1 MSDRLESG
9 RPRPGGEGLGGVGL
23 DRPERDGPE
32 RDGPGPGRP
41 HAVAVAPAA
50 TAPAGVPGVT
60 GAVRRLAGELGEAGE
75 LPAYVYD
82 LGHLRSH
89 AAMIRDALSVPGAP
103 ELFYAAK
110 ANPDPEVLAA
120 LAPYV
125 DGVEVASGG
134 ELAHVRRVLPGVPLA
149 FGGPGKTD
157 AELALAV
164 CEAERIHV
172 ESPRELT
179 RLAAIA
185 RDAGRTADV
194 LLRVN
199 LAGERRGA
207 ALAMSGPFGMDPEL
221 IDACP
226 PILADAPWL
235 RLRGVHAHLASG
247 LAAPAMLRQSA
258 EILAWARPWLARAGC
273 DTPEINLGG
282 GMAVDYTAPGEVFD
296 WRAYG
301 QAIARLARPGE
312 TLRIEPGRAISVYS
326 GWYVTRVLDLKRA
339 HGEWYAVLLGGTHHL
354 RTPATKNHD
363 QPCTVLPAAGPGPR
377 PAGPVSLIE
386 HERVTL
392 VGQLCTPKD
401 VFARRV
407 PVTRLAVGDTVAFG
421 MAGAYAWNISHHDF
435 LMHPKP
441 SFHTV

>member
-1 MSDRLESG
+1 MSDRLESD
-9 RPRPGGEGLGGVGL
+9 RPKPGTKGFGGVGL
-23 DRPERDGPE
+23 DRPERDGP
-32 RDGPGPGRP
+32 GPGRP
-41 HAVAVAPAA
+41 YAVAVAPAVPAPA
-50 TAPAGVPGVT
+50 TPAPAGVAGVT
-60 GAVRRLAGELGEAGE
+60 DAVRRLAGELGGAGE

-89 AAMIRDALSVPGAP
+89 AARIRDALSVPGAP

-110 ANPDPEVLAA
+110 ANPDPDILAA

-125 DGVEVASGG
+125 DGVEVASAG
-134 ELAHVRRVLPGVPLA
+134 ELAHVRRVLPDARLA

-164 CEAERIHV
+164 REAERIHV

-185 RDAGRTADV
+185 RDAGRTAEV

-282 GMAVDYTAPGEVFD
+282 GMAVDYAAPGEAFD

-301 QAIARLARPGE
+301 QAIARLSRPGE

-326 GWYVTRVLDLKRA
+326 GWYVTQVLDLKRA
-339 HGEWYAVLLGGTHHL
+339 HGEWYAILLGGTHHL

-363 QPCTVLPAAGPGPR
+363 QPCTVLPAAPAPR
-377 PAGPVSLIE
+377 PADPVPLIVE
-386 HERVTL
+386 DEPVTL

-407 PVTRLAVGDTVAFG
+407 SVTRLSVGDTVAFG

-441 SFHTV
+441 GFRYV